1 MRRRIDWQRL
11 REDYSRGF
19 SPEELAELYHCS
31 IRTIRNRILREG
43 WKRLREEECG
53 AGTLVKEHRRLWQE
67 VKKRLSVGLNRGD
80 EKELKI
86 AKMAGDV
93 LLSVIKGEKEVWDMD
108 PADKG
113 LTEEEIDAIT
123 KEMESLTV
131 SHRTEASVD
140 GE

>member
-19 SPEELAELYHCS
+19 SAEELAELYHCS
-31 IRTIRNRILREG
+31 ARTIRDRIRREG
-43 WKRLREEECG
+43 WKRLEEVEGG
-53 AGTLVKEHRRLWQE
+53 AGTLIKEHRRLWQE

-93 LLSVIKGEKEVWDMD
+93 LLSVIKGEKEVWNMD

-113 LTEEEIDAIT
+113 PTEEEIYAVT

-131 SHRTEASVD
+131 SHGTETPVD
-140 GE
+140 RG